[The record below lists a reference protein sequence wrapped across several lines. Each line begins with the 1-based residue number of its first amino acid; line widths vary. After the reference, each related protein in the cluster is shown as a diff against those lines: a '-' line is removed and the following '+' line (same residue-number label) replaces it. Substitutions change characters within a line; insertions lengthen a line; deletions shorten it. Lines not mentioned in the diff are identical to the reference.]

1 MHAYTKRKKGGG
13 EGRNEHV
20 YMANRIV
27 AKGRAR
33 KLKGNSVKRI
43 PEESRFLPSLEDR
56 GRDRISLDQ
65 KGSPISP

>member
-1 MHAYTKRKKGGG
+1 
-13 EGRNEHV
+13 
-20 YMANRIV
+20 MANRMG

>member
-1 MHAYTKRKKGGG
+1 MHIPRGKRGGG
-13 EGRNEHV
+13 GRNEHV
-20 YMANRIV
+20 YMTNRIV
-27 AKGRAR
+27 AKGRA
-33 KLKGNSVKRI
+33 SVKRI